1 MHGKRNPLDAL
12 AVYGERRCYQSVV
25 PELQLFVSVYDD
37 RRDDENR
44 FLRFVG
50 NTRLINVDQ
59 THGFRSPYRSRIW
72 SARR

>member
-1 MHGKRNPLDAL
+1 MLLRYMASDDVINLSF
-12 AVYGERRCYQSVV
+12 QSYK
-25 PELQLFVSVYDD
+25 LFVSVYDD

>member
-1 MHGKRNPLDAL
+1 MENETRLMLLRYMASDDVINLSF
-12 AVYGERRCYQSVV
+12 QSYK
-25 PELQLFVSVYDD
+25 LFVSVYDD

-50 NTRLINVDQ
+50 NTRLINGDQ